1 MSIQNNLLYLQTV
14 FNYRLKI
21 KVELNNVTA
30 W

>member
-14 FNYRLKI
+14 FYYRLKI